1 MGSRRCGLID
11 RVGQGRDVGNGLGDG
26 KSLSGGAGK
35 VASRPVVL
43 NGIMSWGT
51 TAPAGAITT
60 VPERSKVMREEE
72 NGKV

>member
-1 MGSRRCGLID
+1 M
-11 RVGQGRDVGNGLGDG
+11 GNGLGDA

-51 TAPAGAITT
+51 DKVGAALPTTALAGAITT
-60 VPERSKVMREEE
+60 VPARAKVMREEK